1 MNHKAQNRPR
11 SPFSPILR
19 GYRAAGVGLLLSAA
33 AVLADEK
40 PAVQNPAA
48 APAAATPAA
57 QEAPAAAPALPSAD
71 DVLNQA
77 RSRLEGVESLSCELQ
92 QTASLAGIKLV
103 AKGTYTEAFGNRV
116 YLAYQIFPMSPMKAA
131 DAPAMSL
138 EAPAME
144 FKPED
149 TRGELLQVSDG
160 NAVYTQWKNGD
171 SIRVNRRNLRD
182 IQAAAATVPGYEPG
196 SVAMDLGVGGLRS
209 LLSRLQASMT
219 FVPVKLVKA
228 GDRSLLEVTGRWSD
242 RVRKEI
248 FQLPEGTFVDSRP
261 HVPEYVRVY
270 VDQETMLLRRI
281 QFLKHSLD
289 PTQKMARPLL
299 TLDLRN
305 LKVNE
310 PVDAALF
317 SYTPPEKTPAEDIT
331 ESVISAIKASLQEPG
346 QAPAA
351 PGTPAVPAAPKAP

>member
-1 MNHKAQNRPR
+1 MNHKAQNPPKP
-11 SPFSPILR
+11 SVLSILCGFR
-19 GYRAAGVGLLLSAA
+19 TAGVGLLLSAA

-40 PAVQNPAA
+40 AASQDPPA
-48 APAAATPAA
+48 APAVATPAA
-57 QEAPAAAPALPSAD
+57 QEVPAAAPALPSAD
-71 DVLNQA
+71 EVLNQA
-77 RSRLEGVESLSCELQ
+77 RSRLEELESLTCELQ

-103 AKGTYTEAFGNRV
+103 AKGNYTEAFGNRV
-116 YLAYQIFPMSPMKAA
+116 HLAYQIYPMSPIKAA

-138 EAPAME
+138 EAPALE
-144 FKPED
+144 FNPED

-289 PTQKMARPLL
+289 PTQKLARPLL

-305 LKVNE
+305 LKVNQ
-310 PVDAALF
+310 PVDAAMF

-331 ESVISAIKASLQEPG
+331 ESVISAIKASLQAPA
-346 QAPAA
+346 QAPAT
-351 PGTPAVPAAPKAP
+351 PGTPAAPPAAKAP